1 MTLEKKKQEMMDQI
15 KKSGLILYPLK
26 VPDNH
31 LERLRFDGSF
41 DEYIKIAKTLDRK
54 IIYLQTYWGLTEETR
69 EKFSDLKE
77 DPEID
82 DSILELVGF
91 TVYFNIG
98 NGDLSIHSFDVG
110 ATDLF
115 DNNEETKFD
124 LADDSELFD
133 EKKKKSSEIAKKF
146 IDEKLEYATLK
157 NKSDKMLL
165 IREYLEDNGLDESEY
180 LLDTIFNDANLL
192 IYKKRKKGKQSI
204 LS

>member
-1 MTLEKKKQEMMDQI
+1 
-15 KKSGLILYPLK
+15 
-26 VPDNH
+26 
-31 LERLRFDGSF
+31 
-41 DEYIKIAKTLDRK
+41 
-54 IIYLQTYWGLTEETR
+54 
-69 EKFSDLKE
+69 LKE